1 MLNLQSKLSR
11 LVFAALV
18 FSMVAFGVVAP
29 AMVMAKEANAKGS
42 TVNAS
47 AEKASAEKNADKGS
61 AVVSSGTKALTID
74 FTRAGK
80 KAEVAGRK
88 VTIWK
93 ISGGLRPEDSGLKNA
108 KSFQDVARLLEGKS
122 EKELNASYATHKSY
136 DTDAEGKLS
145 LSLERGLYY
154 LRVTEKQGA
163 TSIFPFVF
171 VANPGDSNGVIYP
184 KGAEPTSSGVELLK
198 ISTDRVPLPGAV
210 FQLFFLDKNNRIPVK
225 NPSGGADFT
234 TDAMGK
240 IVIKDLAP
248 GKYVFVETKA
258 PEGYRIKHPEV
269 PFEITNKQVK
279 KLTVENYKDKE
290 GGKTFK
296 KVSSADNKP
305 LSGAQFLVTKK
316 TEKGYMRMKK
326 NGKDMVLTSGTDG
339 TFVANGLP
347 DGDYY
352 LWEIKAPAGYASLS
366 GSVQFTVSA
375 DSLKKELI
383 IKNTPQNP
391 PDKTP
396 PGKTPPGKTPP
407 GTTPPGKTPPY
418 DDKHVNIPK
427 TGDVQLL
434 MMSVSG
440 LLSGLLGVK
449 ILKDNE

>member
-47 AEKASAEKNADKGS
+47 AVKVSAEKNADKGS

-74 FTRAGK
+74 FSRSGK

-93 ISGGLRPEDSGLKNA
+93 ISDGLRPEDSGLKNA

-145 LSLERGLYY
+145 LSLARGLYY
-154 LRVTEKQGA
+154 LRVAEKKGA

-225 NPSGGADFT
+225 NPSGGADFI
-234 TDAMGK
+234 TDAVGK

-258 PEGYRIKHPEV
+258 PAGYRIKHPEV

>member
-47 AEKASAEKNADKGS
+47 AVKVSAEKNADKGS

-74 FTRAGK
+74 FSRSGK

-93 ISGGLRPEDSGLKNA
+93 ISDGLRPEDSGLKNA

-145 LSLERGLYY
+145 LSLARGLYY

-163 TSIFPFVF
+163 IKIFPFVF
-171 VANPGDSNGVIYP
+171 VANPADATSVIYP

-225 NPSGGADFT
+225 NPSGGADFV
-234 TDAMGK
+234 TDAVGK
-240 IVIKDLAP
+240 IVIRDLAP

-258 PEGYRIKHPEV
+258 PAGYRIKHPEV
-269 PFEITNKQVK
+269 PFEITDKQVK

-352 LWEIKAPAGYASLS
+352 LWEIKAPAGYASLG
-366 GSVQFTVSA
+366 GSVKFTVSA

-383 IKNTPQNP
+383 IKNTPQT
-391 PDKTP
+391 TP

-407 GTTPPGKTPPY
+407 GTSTPPGKTPPY